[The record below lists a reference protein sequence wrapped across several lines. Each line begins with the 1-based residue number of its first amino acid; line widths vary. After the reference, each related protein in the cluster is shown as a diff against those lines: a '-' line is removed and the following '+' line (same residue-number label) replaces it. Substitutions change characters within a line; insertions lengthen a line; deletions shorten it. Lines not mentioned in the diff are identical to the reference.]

1 MLSPFHGGVGMSFTA
16 VDGDGTM
23 QGMQVMTNRQQEA
36 QMLEL
41 TIKLNEMLP
50 LEMRREDFIAEQR
63 TKLARLQHPLRLV
76 REGTDE

>member
-1 MLSPFHGGVGMSFTA
+1 
-16 VDGDGTM
+16 M
-23 QGMQVMTNRQQEA
+23 QGMQVMTNRQQEI

-50 LEMRREDFIAEQR
+50 LEMRCEDLIAEQR
-63 TKLARLQHPLRLV
+63 AKLARLQRPLRLV

>member
-1 MLSPFHGGVGMSFTA
+1 
-16 VDGDGTM
+16 M
-23 QGMQVMTNRQQEA
+23 QGMQVMTNRQQEI